1 MATASPLN
9 PLHQQA
15 EATFVMYGPGDPA
28 RGGSIAVVES
38 FGELEAEY
46 AALRKGC
53 VLMDLPHRGVI
64 RVTGRDRL
72 DFLGRMVTQEMKGF
86 APGTVRRS
94 FWLSRKGRI
103 DADLTM
109 VQLEDEMWIDAD
121 ALVSAKTAS
130 ALSDFL
136 FAEEVTIEDQ
146 TPAMHR
152 LALHGPTAAALLDAV
167 ASPLVGPGAS
177 GTPDRGAGRVEIAGR
192 PVTLFRD
199 DATGE
204 PGYELI
210 LQAAHVPAVY
220 ESLLERGLAGTEGGA
235 FKLRTC
241 GWHAFNIARIEA
253 GRPLFL
259 IDFGTESLPHE
270 TGPECLADHV
280 SFTKGCYLGQE
291 IVARM
296 QSLGHPKQVLVAL
309 KLDESSP
316 LPTGPDGDAA
326 LLQPETGSPVLLA
339 VEGADPRPVGAVTS
353 STRSPMLGD
362 RAVCFAPVKWDHAK
376 PGTRLLVSTAG
387 GPVGAE
393 VRPSLVFWKRPG
405 TERRGSP

>member
-1 MATASPLN
+1 MATVSPLN

-15 EATFVMYGPGDPA
+15 EATFVMYGSGDPNSPGG
-28 RGGSIAVVES
+28 GGSIAVVET

-64 RVTGRDRL
+64 RVGGRERL

-121 ALVSAKTAS
+121 ALVSARTAA

-136 FAEEVTIEDQ
+136 FSEDVKIEDES
-146 TPAMHR
+146 ARMHR

-167 ASPLVGPGAS
+167 SSPVVGPGAS
-177 GTPDRGAGRVEIAGR
+177 GTSDRGAGRIEIAGK
-192 PVTLFRD
+192 PAVLFRD
-199 DATGE
+199 DSTGE
-204 PGYELI
+204 AGFELI
-210 LQAAHVPAVY
+210 VEIPDVPVVY
-220 ESLLERGLAGTEGGA
+220 EALLERGLAG

-253 GRPLFL
+253 GRPLFH
-259 IDFGTESLPHE
+259 IDFGTESLAHE

-296 QSLGHPKQVLVAL
+296 QSLGHPKQVLVGL
-309 KLDESSP
+309 KLDDDVV
-316 LPTGPDGDAA
+316 PTPGDEAPQR
-326 LLQPETGSPVLLA
+326 QPETGASVLLG
-339 VEGADPRPVGAVTS
+339 VEGAEAKPVGAVTS

-362 RAVCFAPVKWDHAK
+362 RPICFAPVKWDQSK
-376 PGTRLLVSTAG
+376 PGTRLLVATAAG
-387 GPVGAE
+387 AVGAT
-393 VRPSLVFWKRPG
+393 VQPSLVFWSRA
-405 TERRGSP
+405 